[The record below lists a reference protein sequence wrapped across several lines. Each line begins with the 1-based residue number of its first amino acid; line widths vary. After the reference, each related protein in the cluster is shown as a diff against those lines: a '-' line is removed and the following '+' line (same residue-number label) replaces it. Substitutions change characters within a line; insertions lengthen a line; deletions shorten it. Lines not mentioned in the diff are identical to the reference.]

1 MRDWR
6 QFVRSH
12 LPPLGLPAAR
22 EAEIIEELAQQLD
35 ATYAESISSGVSE
48 SAALA
53 RAQILFP
60 DWQRLAADIL
70 GAERPVASHIPEKLR
85 PSPDPPQ
92 LAAPSRGGFMSGILQ
107 DLRYAF
113 RMLAKNPGFTAVA
126 VLTLAL
132 GIGASTAIFSLAYNV
147 LLRQLPFQEPDQL
160 VWVWSVRTDRDD
172 APFTLPEFID
182 YRDEN
187 QSFETLAA
195 IATWNPILSGSGD
208 AERLQGMR
216 ISATAF
222 QMLGVAPAAGRTLL
236 PGDDDPKSDRVVV
249 LGHSLWQR
257 RFGGDA
263 SVLGTRLTLNGD
275 AYTVVGVLAPEYI
288 FPVVG
293 GEIAVPLMPET
304 DPWRNVRGSVN
315 FLRMIGRLKP
325 GTSREQAEAHL
336 TTLCRQLRE
345 RFPVE
350 YARKSGV
357 RLEALHDRIVGNFRV
372 ALLFL
377 LSAVLSVLLIDC
389 TNLASLLL
397 ARATARKREIAVRI
411 AMGASRRRLVRQ
423 MLTESLVLS
432 AAGGSAGLL
441 LATWGIR
448 ALVAASPADLPRL
461 GEVRLDSI
469 VLIFATALSLLAGVL
484 FGIAPALQ
492 AAKEDLNQGLK
503 EGGRSGDTTRGNRV
517 RRILV
522 AFESALALLLLMAT
536 GLLVKSFLNLQQV
549 DPGFDGSR
557 VLLARTSLPR
567 AGYETPEQV
576 AVLYQRLRERVARL
590 PGVQAFGVVQVAPMS
605 GVISR
610 VPFTVEGKPESPEHK
625 PLAEYRVV
633 SPEYFS
639 ALSIPV
645 LQGRPFKEGDITRT
659 QPVAVVN
666 EALARQFFANE
677 SPVGARLNIDD
688 NNVGPRTVEIVGVVR
703 NVQQLSLDGKP
714 TLDIYLPLLQLH
726 PDQITSLRNNQFWVV
741 RTGTNPMALAEAF
754 RRELRAVDPNV
765 ATSGL
770 MSMDQYLSGSIA
782 PRRFILRLL
791 GVFAACAL
799 LLAVMGTYAV
809 ISYTVAQRSREMGLR
824 LALGAQPHRILRLV
838 IRQGMAPVVAG
849 IALGIAASVLLARL
863 VSSLLFGTSAADPTS
878 LAAAA
883 TLLAVTGLL
892 ACYLP
897 ARRAAQTDPVVALR
911 NE

>member
-1 MRDWR
+1 METLW
-6 QFVRSH
+6 
-12 LPPLGLPAAR
+12 
-22 EAEIIEELAQQLD
+22 
-35 ATYAESISSGVSE
+35 
-48 SAALA
+48 
-53 RAQILFP
+53 
-60 DWQRLAADIL
+60 
-70 GAERPVASHIPEKLR
+70 
-85 PSPDPPQ
+85 
-92 LAAPSRGGFMSGILQ
+92 Q

-113 RMLAKNPGFTAVA
+113 RVLLNKPGFTLAV
-126 VLTLAL
+126 VLMLGI

-147 LLRQLPFQEPDQL
+147 LLRQLPFQDPDQL

-208 AERLQGMR
+208 AARLQGMR

-222 QMLGVAPAAGRTLL
+222 QMLGVAPAVGRTLL
-236 PGDDDPKSDRVVV
+236 PSDDDPKSERVVV

-263 SVLGTRLTLNGD
+263 SVVGTRLTLNGD

-304 DPWRNVRGSVN
+304 DPLRNVRGSVN

-325 GTSREQAEAHL
+325 GTSREQAETHL
-336 TTLCRQLRE
+336 TALCRQLRE

-357 RLEALHDRIVGNFRV
+357 RLEALQDRIVGNFRV

-377 LSAVLSVLLIDC
+377 LSAVLSVLLIGC

-397 ARATARKREIAVRI
+397 ARATARKRETAIRI
-411 AMGASRRRLVRQ
+411 AMGASPLRLVRQ

-432 AAGGSAGLL
+432 VAGGSVGLL
-441 LATWGIR
+441 LATWGIQ
-448 ALVAASPADLPRL
+448 ALIALSPADLPRL

-484 FGIAPALQ
+484 FGIAPAFQ
-492 AAKEDLNQGLK
+492 AAKQDLNQSLK
-503 EGGRSGDTTRGNRV
+503 EGGRSGDTARGNRV

-522 AFESALALLLLMAT
+522 TFESALAMLLLMVT

-567 AGYETPEQV
+567 AGYETPDRV
-576 AVLYQRLRERVARL
+576 AVLYEKLRERVARL

-605 GVISR
+605 GVIGM
-610 VPFTVEGKPESPEHK
+610 VPFTVEGRPPASLEHE
-625 PLAEYRVV
+625 PLAEYRIVG
-633 SPEYFS
+633 PEYFS

-645 LQGRPFKEGDITRT
+645 LQGRSFKEGDTAKT
-659 QPVAVVN
+659 QPVAVIN

-677 SPVGARLNIDD
+677 NPVGGRLSIND
-688 NNVGPRTVEIVGVVR
+688 NNAGPRTVEIVGVVG
-703 NVQQLSLDGKP
+703 NVKQLSLDGKP
-714 TLDIYLPLLQLH
+714 TLDVYVPLLQLH
-726 PDQITSLRNNQFWVV
+726 PDAITWFRNNQFWVV

-754 RRELRAVDPNV
+754 RQELRAVDPNV

-782 PRRFILRLL
+782 PRRFILNLL
-791 GVFAACAL
+791 GAFAASAL

-809 ISYTVAQRSREMGLR
+809 ISYTVTQRSREMGLR
-824 LALGAQPHRILRLV
+824 LALGAQPQDILRLV
-838 IRQGMAPVVAG
+838 IRQGMAPVLVG
-849 IALGIAASVLLARL
+849 IVLGIATSVFLARL
-863 VSSLLFGTSAADPTS
+863 VSSLLFGTSATDPTT
-878 LAAAA
+878 LAATT

-892 ACYLP
+892 ACYVP
-897 ARRAAQTDPVVALR
+897 ARRAAQTDPVIALR